1 MMNPLVMDQSTVDI
15 TNKMVD
21 NHYRLLEAQEA
32 IQEFANNLKCN
43 KWEGKLPFISS
54 PITAYF
60 EGEMEFHQNEN
71 PFSIL
76 SSTIQRVEDIFQ
88 PMCLSLFFDRCK
100 Q

>member
-1 MMNPLVMDQSTVDI
+1 MNPLVMDGSTIDI

-21 NHYRLLEAQEA
+21 DRYRLLEAQEA
-32 IQEFANNLKCN
+32 IHEFANNFKCN

-60 EGEMEFHQNEN
+60 EGGMEFHQNEN

-88 PMCLSLFFDRCK
+88 LMCLSLSFDRWK